1 MRHRLVLLLLVAAVF
16 LAVLP
21 ASAQRRHSSSG
32 GFRVRPTHNFPQTN
46 TGNPNFNFIPGF
58 GLQPAVHERFPTPGF
73 GFDFEHDR
81 LVRGHRGHRGFP
93 GRFPGRFGGMGGFV
107 GGSYFGPNFTVG
119 GYYPFYPLG
128 SSSTNVVY
136 VQQPVPVIIEDLRGG
151 SGYYD
156 DDGDVVV
163 APGLPD
169 DWPRLRV
176 AANSYT
182 PVQEPLPAL
191 TLLVLK
197 DEKILAV
204 KEYWLEDG
212 HIFYVTSSGRQGS
225 FAVRDLDLPMTTRL
239 NANRGLDFALENQ
252 E

>member
-1 MRHRLVLLLLVAAVF
+1 MRYRKVVLLLAASGFLVVQ
-16 LAVLP
+16 P
-21 ASAQRRHSSSG
+21 ASAQHRQSSG
-32 GFRVRPTHNFPQTN
+32 SFSVRPPAHSFPQTN

-58 GLQPAVHERFPTPGF
+58 GLQPVVHERFPTPGF

-81 LVRGHRGHRGFP
+81 LVRGHHRHFFP
-93 GRFPGRFGGMGGFV
+93 GGFIPGGGFV
-107 GGSYFGPNFTVG
+107 GGSFFGPNFGVG
-119 GYYPFYPLG
+119 GFFPFFPIA
-128 SSSTNVVY
+128 SSSSVVY
-136 VQQPVPVIIEDLRGG
+136 VQQPVPVAVPVVIEDVRDRGG
-151 SGYYD
+151 RSDYD
-156 DDGDVVV
+156 DDVVV
-163 APGLPD
+163 APGLPE

-197 DEKILAV
+197 NEKILAV

-225 FAVRDLDLPMTTRL
+225 FAVRDLDWDMTTRL
-239 NANRGLDFALENQ
+239 NSQRGLDFAVENKD
-252 E
+252 

>member
-16 LAVLP
+16 LAVQP
-21 ASAQRRHSSSG
+21 ASAQHRQSSP
-32 GFRVRPTHNFPQTN
+32 GFRVRPTHNFPRTN

-58 GLQPAVHERFPTPGF
+58 GLQRVVHERFPAPGF

-81 LVRGHRGHRGFP
+81 LVNGRRHFFP
-93 GRFPGRFGGMGGFV
+93 GGFVPGGGFV
-107 GGSYFGPNFTVG
+107 GGSFFGPNFGVG
-119 GYYPFYPLG
+119 GFFPFFPVA
-128 SSSTNVVY
+128 SSSSSVVY
-136 VQQPVPVIIEDLRGG
+136 IQQQVPVPVIIEDLRGG
-151 SGYYD
+151 SGDYNS
-156 DDGDVVV
+156 DVVV
-163 APGLPD
+163 AAGLPD

-212 HIFYVTSSGRQGS
+212 KIFYVTSSGRQGS
-225 FAVRDLDLPMTTRL
+225 FAVRDLDWPMTTRL

-252 E
+252 D

>member
-1 MRHRLVLLLLVAAVF
+1 
-16 LAVLP
+16 
-21 ASAQRRHSSSG
+21 
-32 GFRVRPTHNFPQTN
+32 
-46 TGNPNFNFIPGF
+46 
-58 GLQPAVHERFPTPGF
+58 
-73 GFDFEHDR
+73 
-81 LVRGHRGHRGFP
+81 LVRGHRGHHGFP
-93 GRFPGRFGGMGGFV
+93 GRFPGHFGGRGGFI

-119 GYYPFYPLG
+119 GYYPFYPVG
-128 SSSTNVVY
+128 SYGTNVIY
-136 VQQPVPVIIEDLRGG
+136 VQQPVPVPVVIEDLR
-151 SGYYD
+151 YD
-156 DDGDVVV
+156 RDYDDGDVVV

-212 HIFYVTSSGRQGS
+212 KVFYVTSSGRQGS
-225 FAVRDLDLPMTTRL
+225 FAVRDLDWPMTTRL
-239 NANRGLDFALENQ
+239 NANRGLDFVLENQ
-252 E
+252 D